1 MTPNPRKSGLMLMER
16 LKVEDG
22 CLFQLVALAVVVVV
36 VVVAAAAAFVAEVV
50 APAHSGLG
58 DGCLFHRAASLAA
71 ADIYNHR

>member
-36 VVVAAAAAFVAEVV
+36 AAAAAAFVAEVV

>member
-1 MTPNPRKSGLMLMER
+1 MLMER

-36 VVVAAAAAFVAEVV
+36 AAAAAAFVAEVV

>member
-22 CLFQLVALAVVVVV
+22 CLFQLVALAVVV